1 MISVVYPSENMAMFI
16 FIHFRKMFYHS
27 IKSTII
33 YYDQYKSTVC
43 VLTHAKLTRPW
54 NALHLKLRC
63 AQRWIRQIYS
73 CKQKLMWRRT
83 FCVRWLP
90 RPLFRIESAR
100 LLESNHCNIYHLD
113 FISSTILRPFVTQ
126 RLWGHRKLLQ
136 IQRLRIPPFVSITD
150 NHNRLYGSPDTSNY
164 NVYHVSW
171 PWRNKGLKQP
181 HQRKKN
187 LRNKNHHRSIVEKS
201 ERF

>member
-1 MISVVYPSENMAMFI
+1 MISVVYPSENMAIFI

-43 VLTHAKLTRPW
+43 VLAHAKLTRHW

-73 CKQKLMWRRT
+73 NRSWCDDALS
-83 FCVRWLP
+83 V
-90 RPLFRIESAR
+90 SAGCPGRCLELKALR
-100 LLESNHCNIYHLD
+100 LLESNHCNTYHLD

-126 RLWGHRKLLQ
+126 RLWGYRKLLQ

-187 LRNKNHHRSIVEKS
+187 LRNKNHLRSIFEKS

>member
-1 MISVVYPSENMAMFI
+1 MPNSRDPEMLYISSCAVLRGEFDK
-16 FIHFRKMFYHS
+16 FIHANRRWCDDALSVSAGCPGRCLELK
-27 IKSTII
+27 
-33 YYDQYKSTVC
+33 
-43 VLTHAKLTRPW
+43 VLG
-54 NALHLKLRC
+54 
-63 AQRWIRQIYS
+63 
-73 CKQKLMWRRT
+73 
-83 FCVRWLP
+83 
-90 RPLFRIESAR
+90 

-126 RLWGHRKLLQ
+126 RLWGYRKLLQ